1 MCPFCTLFR
10 PAINFR
16 SVVLPLPDGP
26 RIQAMESFLSSK
38 LTLFKIDLLL
48 ILWLRFFIFTANIKR
63 L

>member
-1 MCPFCTLFR
+1 MCPFCTLSK

-16 SVVLPLPDGP
+16 RVVLPLPDGP
-26 RIQAMESFLSSK
+26 RIQAIESFLSSK

-48 ILWLRFFIFTANIKR
+48 ILWLRFFILTANIRR